1 MSLAYFNNSFFF
13 FLNYCIMDMSSLFP
27 SDSVTGGT
35 PSDPSVHVSFRA
47 GVLNRD
53 ASTNQMTADPRP
65 GTFQILTSLED
76 GLVHI
81 QWKPRGAVEAEQDLI
96 LINGETEM
104 KQVMSCPASARVY
117 VLKWRD
123 SDTRLFLWMQEK
135 DTSQDATKV
144 SIVNGI
150 LENGPTPHQV

>member
-1 MSLAYFNNSFFF
+1 
-13 FLNYCIMDMSSLFP
+13 MDMSSLFP
-27 SDSVTGGT
+27 SDSVTGGV
-35 PSDPSVHVSFRA
+35 SLDPSVHVSFRA

-53 ASTNQMTADPRP
+53 TSSNQVTADPRP
-65 GTFQILTSLED
+65 GTFQIMTSLED

-81 QWKPRGAVEAEQDLI
+81 QWKPRGNEEAEQDLI
-96 LINGETEM
+96 LISGEAEM

-135 DTSQDATKV
+135 DATQDTTKV
-144 SIVNGI
+144 SLVNSI
-150 LENGPTPHQV
+150 LEHGPPPQQV